1 MADLVKFKE
10 ELASYAERHN
20 GLPNVVLSQS
30 TDVGQAFSC
39 VAGVDNQAENESVH
53 DLVGRYVEEFCNTLN
68 SEDYKGTVE
77 VFDRTVAAFA
87 DKIKDALASLDGVRT
102 TAREL
107 AGKADKIVNDILNQS
122 EFYNKYVNYSEMS
135 TNFPEFAWGATKVW
149 GTKEA
154 LATAVNSLVTA
165 EGVEASDQFD
175 IRLFNIIVS
184 GLDRFVKAE
193 PVALDEA
200 ARKALIDQLRS
211 ILPDTAEA
219 NISASVDR
227 IIGAIRTT
235 DICNLIAQYKTNP
248 ATDIFNTVKAVD
260 AFVLDNHGVVDA
272 IVSQQVDA
280 ADDIQSSLI
289 AAATKLQNLCKIL
302 AYYEQMQRDTVYRE
316 AYLLQGGLVNSDQQA
331 AFVSA
336 GGTPKM
342 IANYIRKFYNDD
354 YSTIPAMGVRAD
366 AIVKADGTIAD
377 EVEEMNKTTADKI
390 SLIKTNAR
398 VSAFKLVAQDY
409 IEQQYNVNNSEGEV
423 DLAKRNVFADKIMTS
438 TGCCVIDA
446 IRQYNICMVEAFIT
460 LVIGTSYAG
469 TFVEHLQKKLGS
481 AYLALTNLNTTVS
494 DNDIRCAEAGVIAE
508 LIISFVVDKMVCN
521 SAPVTKAEIKTEP
534 GAQPAQE
541 G

>member
-1 MADLVKFKE
+1 MADLAKFKE

-20 GLPNVVLSQS
+20 GLPNVVLSQG

-39 VAGVDNQAENESVH
+39 VAGVDNQADNESIH
-53 DLVGRYVEEFCNTLN
+53 DLVGRYVDEFCNTLN

-87 DKIKDALASLDGVRT
+87 DKIKDALSSLDGVRT

-107 AGKADKIVNDILNQS
+107 AGKAEKIANEVLNQS

-135 TNFPEFAWGATKVW
+135 TNFPEFVWGATKVW

-154 LATAVNSLVTA
+154 LASSVNALVTA
-165 EGVEASDQFD
+165 SGVDPSDQFD
-175 IRLFNIIVS
+175 IRLFNIIAS

-200 ARKALIDQLRS
+200 ARTALIDQLKA
-211 ILPDTAEA
+211 ILPDASETCVC
-219 NISASVDR
+219 SAVDR
-227 IIGAIRTT
+227 ITGMVGTT
-235 DICNLIAQYKTNP
+235 DICNLIAQYKTLP
-248 ATDIFNTVKAVD
+248 AADIFNTIKTID
-260 AFVLDNHGVVDA
+260 AFVLDNQDVVDA
-272 IVSQQVDA
+272 IVSQQVK
-280 ADDIQSSLI
+280 ADEKVQSALVAS
-289 AAATKLQNLCKIL
+289 ATKLQNLCKIL

-316 AYLLQGGLVNSDQQA
+316 AYLLQGGLINSDQQA

-342 IANYIRKFYNDD
+342 VANYIRKFYNDD

-390 SLIKTNAR
+390 KLIKTNAN
-398 VSAFKLVAQDY
+398 VSAFKIVALEY
-409 IEQQYNVNNSEGEV
+409 IEQQYKLANSDEAV
-423 DLAKRNVFADKIMTS
+423 DPAKRSVFVDKVMTS

-446 IRQYNICMVEAFIT
+446 IRQYNICPVEAFIT
-460 LVIGTSYAG
+460 LVIGTSYTG

-494 DNDIRCAEAGVIAE
+494 EDDIRCAEAGVIAE

-521 SAPVTKAEIKTEP
+521 SAPATKAEIKTEP